1 MTIRE
6 IPSPSWRD
14 SEKRPC
20 RFSAGG
26 AGTTAAGS
34 FAICC
39 GVTPFFAL
47 SGTGDG
53 VGVALD

>member
-6 IPSPSWRD
+6 IPSLELARR
-14 SEKRPC
+14 EKRPC

-26 AGTTAAGS
+26 AGTTSAGPRDLLRRH
-34 FAICC
+34 A
-39 GVTPFFAL
+39 FFAL